1 MKLLATLHESDIFP
15 ESEDTD
21 SSVFWERK
29 AARAIVTNEL
39 GQVALLKVG
48 NRNYHKLPGG
58 GIDGDENVA
67 EALQRELVEEIG
79 CTADITDEVGE
90 IIEYRD
96 QQKMHQVSYC
106 YLATQVGEQQP
117 PDYTPEELT
126 NGFEMIWAWDI
137 DDAISTLKNDKPTDY
152 SGRFIVRRDLLLLKA
167 AKKLVQ

>member
-1 MKLLATLHESDIFP
+1 MKLLTTLRESDIFP
-15 ESEDTD
+15 GSQDTD
-21 SSVFWERK
+21 PSVFWERK

-48 NRNYHKLPGG
+48 HRNYHKLPGG
-58 GIDGDENVA
+58 GVDGDEDIA

-79 CTADITDEVGE
+79 CTADVSGEVGE

-117 PDYTPEELT
+117 PEFTPEELA

-137 DDAISTLKNDKPTDY
+137 SDAISLLENDKPTDY
-152 SGRFIVRRDLLLLKA
+152 SGKFIVARDLVLLKT
-167 AKKLVQ
+167 AKEIMS